1 MIGHA
6 VAGIFASAVWVVPAA
21 MIADVTDT
29 DELSTGMR
37 REGIYFGIMNF
48 GEKIAAGGAL
58 FLAGS
63 LLSAL
68 GKLAHA
74 PAPTLA
80 GAPAA
85 TPYLGLLYGA
95 VPALLLLISLL
106 FILPYRLDRRA
117 VHGIQRQLAAR
128 GKSDSTGSDNG

>member
-1 MIGHA
+1 MIGHV

-29 DELSTGMR
+29 DELATGLR

-63 LLSAL
+63 LLSLL

-74 PAPTLA
+74 PAAGALV

-85 TPYLGLLYGA
+85 TPYLGLLFGA
-95 VPALLLLISLL
+95 VPAVLLLISLI

-117 VHGIQRQLAAR
+117 VHALQRQLAAR
-128 GKSDSTGSDNG
+128 GKSELPA

>member
-1 MIGHA
+1 MIGHV

-21 MIADVTDT
+21 MIADVADT
-29 DELSTGMR
+29 DELATGMR

-63 LLSAL
+63 LLSLL
-68 GKLAHA
+68 GKLT
-74 PAPTLA
+74 PAAGPVVVTLA

-85 TPYLGLLYGA
+85 TPYLGLLFGA
-95 VPALLLLISLL
+95 VPALLLLVSLI
-106 FILPYRLDRRA
+106 FILPYRLDRSA
-117 VHGIQRQLAAR
+117 VHAIQRQLAAR
-128 GKSDSTGSDNG
+128 AKNELPA